1 MPTMNKVER
10 SKSQLMRLMEL
21 DRLIRAGKYP
31 NCLTFSVDWEVSQ
44 KTIQRDIDYLRDQ
57 QGAPIEYDRERRG
70 FYYTDPSWYLPALS
84 LSEGELLALLMGIEA
99 LHGLHGT
106 PMAQQLET
114 MFNKLS
120 QMLPSSISVAP
131 ELLFREFSI
140 VSAPARPVDI
150 ETWKAVVRALTHRR
164 QLKVRYQRFGSS
176 TGQEMVIEPYHLANL
191 QGEWYL
197 FAGRDG
203 HDGWRQYTLGR
214 ITEADVG
221 AECFVVPDTFDPA
234 EVVHGSFGRARVGK
248 RVTVT
253 LLFDAEVRDWVL
265 EREWHPAQKL
275 KQRND
280 GSVELSFPA
289 HGLFEVQRW
298 VLSWGRHVRVLGPNE
313 LVEAVRDEVNCM
325 ASLVECHAQCKTG
338 RGLI

>member
-1 MPTMNKVER
+1 MATMKKVER
-10 SKSQLMRLMEL
+10 SKSQLLRVMEL
-21 DRLIRAGKYP
+21 DRQIRAGKYP
-31 NCLTFSVDWEVSQ
+31 NCLTFAVDWEVSQ

-57 QGAPIEYDRERRG
+57 QGAPIEYDRDRKG

-140 VSAPARPVDI
+140 VGAPARAVDI

-176 TGQEMVIEPYHLANL
+176 TDHQLVLKPYHLANL

-197 FAGRDG
+197 FAGQDG
-203 HDGWRQYTLGR
+203 QDGWRQYSLGR
-214 ITEADVG
+214 VGEAEVLDAG
-221 AECFVVPDTFDPA
+221 YEVPETFDPK
-234 EVVHGSFGRARVGK
+234 EVMHGAFGRARAGK
-248 RVTVT
+248 RVTVK
-253 LLFDAEVRDWVL
+253 LLFDADVRDWVL
-265 EREWHPAQKL
+265 EREWHPAQTL
-275 KQRND
+275 KQRKD

-298 VLSWGRHVRVLGPNE
+298 VLSWGRQVRVLGPKE
-313 LVEAVRDEVNCM
+313 LVDAVRNEVGFM
-325 ASLVECHAQCKTG
+325 HQIWQTKSQS
-338 RGLI
+338 

>member
-1 MPTMNKVER
+1 MATMKKVER

-57 QGAPIEYDRERRG
+57 QGAPIEYDRDRKG

-99 LHGLHGT
+99 LNGLHGT

-120 QMLPSSISVAP
+120 QMMPDSISVAP

-140 VSAPARPVDI
+140 VSAPSRPVDL
-150 ETWKAVVRALTHRR
+150 ETWKAVVRSLTHRR

-176 TGQEMVIEPYHLANL
+176 TVQELVLEPYHLTNL

-197 FAGRDG
+197 FAGTEG
-203 HDGWRQYTLGR
+203 QNSWRQYSLGR
-214 ITEADVG
+214 IQG
-221 AECFVVPDTFDPA
+221 AEVTETAYIVPETFDPA
-234 EVVHGSFGRARVGK
+234 EVVHGSFGRARAGK
-248 RVTVT
+248 RVTVQ
-253 LLFDAEVRDWVL
+253 LLFNSAVRDWVL
-265 EREWHPAQKL
+265 EREWHPAQKI
-275 KQRND
+275 KQRKD
-280 GSVELSFPA
+280 GSIELSFPA

-298 VLSWGRHVRVLGPNE
+298 VLSWGSQVQVLAPKE
-313 LVEAVRDEVNCM
+313 LADAVRDEVNAM
-325 ASLVECHAQCKTG
+325 VNL
-338 RGLI
+338 